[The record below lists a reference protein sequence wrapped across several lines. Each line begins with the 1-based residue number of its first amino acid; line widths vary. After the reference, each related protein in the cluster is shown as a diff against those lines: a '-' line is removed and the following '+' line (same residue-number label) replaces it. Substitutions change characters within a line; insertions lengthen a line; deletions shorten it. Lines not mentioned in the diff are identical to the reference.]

1 MMESGV
7 KVMET
12 GERPSELMGN
22 EELPPSL
29 GLREEVEE
37 TEALLEGEGRSE
49 ATGVSEAAA
58 WARRG
63 RTGEDDAGG
72 GGTCV

>member
-1 MMESGV
+1 MESGV
-7 KVMET
+7 KVMEK

-63 RTGEDDAGG
+63 WTGEDDAGG
-72 GGTCV
+72 GRTCV

>member
-1 MMESGV
+1 ME
-7 KVMET
+7 K
-12 GERPSELMGN
+12 GERPSELRGK
-22 EELPPSL
+22 EELPPSR

-37 TEALLEGEGRSE
+37 TEALLEVEGRSE

-63 RTGEDDAGG
+63 WTGEDDAGG
-72 GGTCV
+72 GRTCV

>member
-1 MMESGV
+1 MESGV
-7 KVMET
+7 KVMEK
-12 GERPSELMGN
+12 GERPSELTGN

-37 TEALLEGEGRSE
+37 TEALLREKAEVRPL
-49 ATGVSEAAA
+49 GVSEAAA
-58 WARRG
+58 WAQRG
-63 RTGEDDAGG
+63 RTGEDDVGG